1 VAERPGSVKTNVA
14 LSLFYGDAEILRNQ
28 AAHQVINAWLDESD
42 REYGLATLSGSDSD
56 PGRVAAEINGVSLL
70 SPRKVVLVQKTE
82 AFSNSQQKALAG
94 LLAKVPAGVAVVLLA
109 AVDPDARGRS
119 GPPVAADLR
128 KVVEANGQT
137 VAFMTPY
144 ERELPAWVSDE
155 AGRQGKHMKPHVA
168 QALVEMV
175 GADMDRL
182 HQEVRKLATYVGDA
196 REITPQDVAA
206 VACRSG
212 EADVFKLVDALGRR
226 DAKAAL
232 DMLPLF
238 LPVTVSAGAALPI
251 LAMIA
256 RQFRLIWQARM
267 VLATGARLD
276 DLKEAPAGLEGSLPD
291 QHNLIAAIRGK
302 RFLATKYAQQARNFS
317 DEALA
322 RALEEVHRTDL
333 ALKGQGSEQMDDRMA
348 MELLIVSLC
357 TN

>member
-1 VAERPGSVKTNVA
+1 MAERPGQVKTNVA
-14 LSLFYGDAEILRNQ
+14 LSLFYGDAEILRNK
-28 AAHQVINAWLDESD
+28 AAHAVIDAWLPESD
-42 REYGLATLSGSDSD
+42 REYGLATLSGSDCD
-56 PGRVAAEINGVSLL
+56 VNRIAAEINGVSLL

-94 LLAKVPAGVAVVLLA
+94 LLAKVPEGVAVVLMA

-128 KVVEANGQT
+128 KVVEGGGQI

-144 ERELPAWVSDE
+144 DRELPPWVCEE
-155 AGRQGKHMKPHVA
+155 AGRLGKQMKPNVA
-168 QALVEMV
+168 QALVEIV

-182 HQEVRKLATYVGDA
+182 HQEILKVATYVGDA
-196 REITPQDVAA
+196 REITQQDVAA

-212 EADVFKLVDALGRR
+212 EADVFKLVDALGKR

-238 LPVTVSAGAALPI
+238 LPASASAGAALPL

-267 VLATGARLD
+267 VVATGARLE
-276 DLKEAPAGLEGSLPD
+276 DLNAAPPALEGSLPE
-291 QHNLIAAIRGK
+291 QHNLIAAIKGK

-322 RALEEVHRTDL
+322 RALEEVHKTDL
-333 ALKGQGSEQMDDRMA
+333 ALKGQGSEQLDDRIA

-357 TN
+357 TT